1 MQTNFKVIAASRK
14 ISVEELLLGTWFE
27 LVGTTEKHLTA
38 LGLTAQLSVKP
49 SPALISLLTNNSIAS
64 LRKSYPLIT
73 TARPQ
78 TFDFTLLEYLNDA
91 ITFDQP
97 STRYQASVLRRL
109 PFGNASFAS
118 LLNISAEGI
127 NRRNYLTD
135 IYPLIKKNLPMLLA
149 KTAPQFYKASFKS
162 LSLDALKAIVGMK
175 MFSDLE
181 KIRADYASVL
191 LDMNSTAIVSY
202 SRILPSKV
210 LEMSAIVIKS
220 YVVYTQKTQMTFR
233 MLAARANT
241 SLPQLLNKTW
251 FEIIGTPLKLLRGM
265 GLMPPIFSSEFL
277 RIINTTS
284 IADIDKSYGIIQ
296 KATALA
302 KRQYNYTLG
311 TYFYT
316 AYFYDSPNATQI
328 SLKSILIATGGMP
341 IASLLNTTN
350 MALSKRHYL
359 TDVYPLLKK
368 MLPTLINKTAQH
380 YYLFVHKMDLSEV
393 RAFLGKN
400 FTDLEMARSKLM
412 HSTIELDSPG
422 ITVSAIGVLTT
433 FLKIFKA
440 RVMALPNT
448 PTDSNKAVLDGL
460 VYLSTYAP
468 IGMITKEFKLDNRL
482 VEKGTLVSIANRISK
497 VSNAKFAQIFKM
509 DNQLFGLLNKAKI
522 EDIDAVLKIDGG
534 NTSVYLLTP
543 IAISGILQKLPK
555 STSDLFET
563 VGDIANATKTSL
575 KDMTIAKIQQ
585 YGKWNESDVDKLLRA
600 LGVPREHFDS
610 VRGLAMSSF
619 SEAINSSLQ
628 EIAKFSVIQMNRVL
642 CSKGKRYDGTKCVAF
657 NGCKLSPSVCSQNA
671 RCTDIMGSYLCRCK
685 AGFTGDGKNC
695 SIVPLKNDLYYLRKS
710 VLICFIIIQCKP
722 FSSLYIVNLETI

>member
-1 MQTNFKVIAASRK
+1 MQTKFTVIAASRK
-14 ISVEELLLGTWFE
+14 ISVEELLLNTWFE

-38 LGLTAQLSVKP
+38 LGLTAQLPVKP
-49 SPALISLLTNNSIAS
+49 SPALISILTNNSIAN

-78 TFDFTLLEYLNDA
+78 TFDFTLLEYLSDA

-97 STRYQASVLRRL
+97 STRYQASVLRHL
-109 PFGNASFAS
+109 PFGNVSLAS

-135 IYPLIKKNLPMLLA
+135 IYPLIKRNLPMLLA
-149 KTAPQFYKASFKS
+149 KTAAQFYKGSFKS

-181 KIRADYASVL
+181 KIRFDYARVL

-202 SRILPSKV
+202 SKILPSKV
-210 LEMSAIVIKS
+210 SEMSAIVIKS
-220 YVVYTQKTQMTFR
+220 YLMYTQKAQMTFR

-241 SLPQLLNKTW
+241 TLPQLLKKTW
-251 FEIIGTPLKLLRGM
+251 FEIIGTPLKLLKGM
-265 GLMPPIFSSEFL
+265 GLIPPIFSSEFL
-277 RIINTTS
+277 RIMNTTS
-284 IADIDKSYGIIQ
+284 IADIDKSYAIIQ
-296 KATALA
+296 KGTALA
-302 KRQYNYTLG
+302 KRQYNYPLG

-316 AYFYDSPNATQI
+316 AYYYDTPNATQI

-341 IASLLNTTN
+341 IASLLNTTD

-359 TDVYPLLKK
+359 TDVYPLLKR

-393 RAFLGKN
+393 RTFLGKN
-400 FTDLEMARSKLM
+400 FSDLEMARSKLM
-412 HSTIELDSPG
+412 HSIIELDSPG

-433 FLKIFKA
+433 FLNIFKA
-440 RVMALPNT
+440 RVMALPNA
-448 PTDSNKAVLDGL
+448 PTDSNKAVVDGL

-468 IGMITKEFKLDNRL
+468 LGMMTKEFKVDSRL

-497 VSNAKFAQIFKM
+497 VSKAKFAQIFKM

-534 NTSVYLLTP
+534 NTSVLMLTP
-543 IAISGILQKLPK
+543 VAISGILQKLPK

-585 YGKWNESDVDKLLRA
+585 YGKWNESDVNKLLRFLEVDRNRFHQA
-600 LGVPREHFDS
+600 KQLPLSTISKV
-610 VRGLAMSSF
+610 
-619 SEAINSSLQ
+619 INVSIW
-628 EIAKFSVIQMNRVL
+628 EISQFSVIQINRVL
-642 CSKGKRYDGTKCVAF
+642 CSNGKRFNGMKCVMAF
-657 NGCKLSPSVCSQNA
+657 GCRMQSTCDANA
-671 RCTDIMGSYLCRCK
+671 RCADLLGYFMCQCK
-685 AGFTGDGKNC
+685 AGFIGNGTSCIADLPSKASISGKDFC
-695 SIVPLKNDLYYLRKS
+695 RLPLVDPLSEFPVPFHLNVKILL
-710 VLICFIIIQCKP
+710 
-722 FSSLYIVNLETI
+722 